1 MKPSQYVLIW
11 MAGSASFV
19 VILVTIFALIPENIA
34 YSLLTEKTGF
44 IKEESWANIFMTFI
58 HLTSFLLNI
67 SLIWFIA
74 FLLKKRT

>member
-11 MAGSASFV
+11 IAGSVSFI
-19 VILVTIFALIPENIA
+19 VILVTIFALIPENVA

-44 IKEESWANIFMTFI
+44 ITEESWANIFMTLI

>member
-11 MAGSASFV
+11 IAGSVSFI
-19 VILVTIFALIPENIA
+19 VILVTIFALIPENVA

-44 IKEESWANIFMTFI
+44 ITEASWANIFMTFI

>member
-11 MAGSASFV
+11 IAGLVSFI
-19 VILVTIFALIPENIA
+19 VILVTIFALIPENVA

-44 IKEESWANIFMTFI
+44 ITEESWANIFMTLI